1 MTGRV
6 SSVACL
12 ESIKPLDLKKSGGIF
27 LRRNG
32 FDIDFAF
39 GCLCRLGSHAFLI
52 SGGVLFHG
60 IKKSLAVGTPATKKN
75 PLWFIRNRKWRVP
88 SPHFI

>member
-1 MTGRV
+1 M
-6 SSVACL
+6 
-12 ESIKPLDLKKSGGIF
+12 
-27 LRRNG
+27 RRNG

-60 IKKSLAVGTPATKKN
+60 IKKSLAVGAPATKRM
-75 PLWFIRNRKWRVP
+75 LYGFTYTEGKWRFLPTLYLVLNRN
-88 SPHFI
+88 SIINKGLVFLIKA